1 MHLSVTGEPAESRA
15 TGRIRTTGSDVH
27 RVTAALGHTGFQGST
42 KTVGVIHHRPQE
54 EKKQQSNAS
63 FKSSVGSGDVLVK

>member
-15 TGRIRTTGSDVH
+15 TGRIRATGSDVH
-27 RVTAALGHTGFQGST
+27 GVTAALGHTGFQGST

-54 EKKQQSNAS
+54 EKNNKAMHLL
-63 FKSSVGSGDVLVK
+63 KAV